1 MSFTVI
7 IPARYGSQRLPGK
20 PLLDLAGQTMI
31 ERVYRCAQQSD
42 ATRVVVA
49 TDHQDIFDV
58 VMAFGGE
65 AVMTSSD
72 HQSGT
77 DRLAEVVTQLKLL
90 DDDVVVNVQGDEPL
104 MPAVVINQVADN
116 LCQHDKA
123 SAATLSEPVHDVDN
137 AFNPNAVKVVCNL
150 QGMAMYFSRASIPW
164 NRDAYSQSPPHMIND
179 GLMQRH
185 IGIYAYKVGLLK
197 AFVTWPMSALE
208 KVEKLEQLRIL
219 DHGHFIHV
227 EPAMVNVPA
236 GIDTPDDLERV
247 SALLIE

>member
-1 MSFTVI
+1 MGFTVI

-31 ERVYRCAQQSD
+31 ERVYRCAQQSA

-49 TDHQDIFDV
+49 TDHQDIFDAV
-58 VMAFGGE
+58 TVFGGE
-65 AVMTSSD
+65 VVMTSSD

-104 MPAVVINQVADN
+104 MPAAVINQVAEN
-116 LCQHDKA
+116 LCQHASA
-123 SAATLSEPVHDVDN
+123 SAATLSEPINDIDN
-137 AFNPNAVKVVCNL
+137 VFNPNAVKVIRNL

-164 NRDAYSQSPPHMIND
+164 NRDAYSENPPHMLND
-179 GLMQRH
+179 ELTQRH
-185 IGIYAYKVGLLK
+185 IGIYAYKVSLLK
-197 AFVTWPMSALE
+197 AFVTWPMSMLE
-208 KVEKLEQLRIL
+208 KTEKLEQLRIL
-219 DHGHFIHV
+219 DNGHLIHV
-227 EPAMVNVPA
+227 EPAIVTVPA

-247 SALLIE
+247 NALLA

>member
-31 ERVYRCAQQSD
+31 ERVYRCAQKSA

-65 AVMTSSD
+65 VVMTSSD

-104 MPAVVINQVADN
+104 MPAVVINQVAEN

-123 SAATLSEPVHDVDN
+123 SAATLSEPINDVN
-137 AFNPNAVKVVCNL
+137 NVFNPNAVKVVRNL

-164 NRDAYSQSPPHMIND
+164 DRDAYNQSPPHMSND
-179 GLMQRH
+179 ELTQRH
-185 IGIYAYKVGLLK
+185 IGIYAYKVSLLK

-219 DHGHFIHV
+219 DHGHLIHV
-227 EPAMVNVPA
+227 EPAAVNVPA

-247 SALLIE
+247 SALLVE